1 MRTRFY
7 FGIANL
13 RIKLYNLYINGNL
26 REIDL
31 MNRAINS
38 YDYLR
43 VVTAFFVVLL
53 HASASYVVLYNELST
68 LEWMAG
74 NVYNSLSR
82 WTVPVFFML
91 SGAFLLD
98 PKRVETLAYFYKK
111 RVLKIVVPLL
121 AWSMIYYVYKG
132 LTLEMPMSL
141 KDFVSRFIAN
151 DIYYHLW
158 FLYVLLGIYLL
169 VPLLRHFMKDVPPS
183 YLLYFAVIWFIAV
196 PFMKTANEFYGS
208 TIYFDI
214 PIAGY
219 LGYFI
224 LGYYLRVVV
233 VKKSVLW
240 GFFVVGTLSLAV
252 TIYGTFTFT
261 KANDSV
267 FYDFFYSNYSP
278 TTALIAIAMFLL
290 VKQLKNTMGAK
301 LVQLIGGTTFGIY
314 LVHALLLN
322 YFVTNWLDFS
332 ELSNWLSIPLTAFI
346 IFVVSFI
353 VSYIIGNIPI
363 LNKIMP

>member
-1 MRTRFY
+1 
-7 FGIANL
+7 
-13 RIKLYNLYINGNL
+13 
-26 REIDL
+26 

-43 VVTAFFVVLL
+43 VITAFFVVLL
-53 HASASYVVLYNELST
+53 HASASYAVLYNELST
-68 LEWMAG
+68 SEWMAG

-98 PKRVETLAYFYKK
+98 PKRVETFAFFYKK
-111 RVLKIVVPLL
+111 RVLKIVLPLL
-121 AWSMIYYVYKG
+121 AWSVIYYMYKG
-132 LTLEMPMSL
+132 LTLELPMSIT
-141 KDFVSRFIAN
+141 DFVSRFIAN

-169 VPLLRHFMKDVPPS
+169 VPLLRHFMKDIAPS
-183 YLLYFAVIWFIAV
+183 YLLYFAVIWFLAV
-196 PFMKTANEFYGS
+196 PIMKTANAFYGGP
-208 TIYFDI
+208 IYFDI

-224 LGYYLRVVV
+224 LGYYLRIVA

-240 GFFVVGTLSLAV
+240 GFFIIGALSLAV
-252 TIYGTFTFT
+252 TIYGTFAFT
-261 KANDSV
+261 KANAGV
-267 FYDFFYSNYSP
+267 FYEFFYSNYSP
-278 TTALIAIAMFLL
+278 TTALIAIAVFLL
-290 VKQLKNTMGAK
+290 VKQLKTAIAVK
-301 LVQLIGGTTFGIY
+301 LVQLVGGTTFGIY

-322 YFVTNWLDFS
+322 YFTTNVLDFS
-332 ELSNWLSIPLTAFI
+332 GISNWLSIPLTALI
-346 IFVVSFI
+346 VFVASFVI
-353 VSYIIGNIPI
+353 SYIIGKIPI